1 VRHKFWTTGL
11 RSCKVTISFYDCF
24 VVAFAFTLVSLLPV
38 CSKVRFSA
46 LSSGFKRFIRPRR
59 CGRKN
64 GEKSAIVRL
73 GNRVFDDADCT
84 QSSIDEDW
92 LRREGIQAQHITLRT
107 HVSAMRRA
115 QVVGFG

>member
-46 LSSGFKRFIRPRR
+46 PRAGLNAPVVVFCR
-59 CGRKN
+59 LQS
-64 GEKSAIVRL
+64 KSDV
-73 GNRVFDDADCT
+73 
-84 QSSIDEDW
+84 
-92 LRREGIQAQHITLRT
+92 
-107 HVSAMRRA
+107 
-115 QVVGFG
+115 